1 MRMGSGTSRVR
12 VKLWK
17 HDSGWVSWEAEV
29 IFRFAHEPVA
39 VAVPR

>member
-1 MRMGSGTSRVR
+1 MRMGSGTCRVR
-12 VKLWK
+12 GMVWM
-17 HDSGWVSWEAEV
+17 HDSCWVSWEAEV

>member
-1 MRMGSGTSRVR
+1 MVG
-12 VKLWK
+12 K
-17 HDSGWVSWEAEV
+17 HDGGRVIWVAEV